1 MKETENDINVDEIKP
16 EDTADTLETKELDE
30 VSEESTD
37 LVKAESEELT
47 VKTGE
52 STEPV
57 ETESKENALET
68 AGGTA
73 VSASDNGGASGLF
86 KNKKFLILG
95 LASIGVILAIVLI
108 IVFSGGKKDEKPEN
122 NTLVEVP
129 TEAPTSTPVPTATP
143 TPVPTLTPTEIPV
156 VEEPTPT
163 QTVDEILLMHEA
175 EGEMQSYINGNW
187 VKKEIAMQ
195 RPYCMMFNNI
205 AIANPQSGTSCAD
218 ILYEILVEGNITR
231 LMGVF
236 ENLTDESSC
245 KDRMGSVRS
254 ARHYYASIASEYDAI
269 FIHYGET
276 TYATKKIKQLGLD
289 HLEGT
294 YAEGSTV
301 FYRDK
306 NIKAPHNA
314 FATLSG
320 IHKAIENKKFRT
332 EHKEDFVPQHF
343 DFAYPENGLNSI
355 EKILEMPTQAERT
368 TVDIGEG
375 TIYDDFTGT
384 TCYDEDEIMSASLVK
399 IPFSS
404 YAQPYLTYDEETKLY
419 TRYQFNGEHIDY
431 NTKEPLKFNNIIIQF
446 VKESNRDKNG
456 YQDIEGYG
464 DRDGHHNPVSGGGY
478 YICEGKCI
486 EITWEKN
493 EANYTCN
500 YYTLD
505 NERLKLRPG
514 KTFIAVYPDS
524 RIDKIEIN

>member
-1 MKETENDINVDEIKP
+1 MKETENDINDEIKS
-16 EDTADTLETKELDE
+16 ESTELVKAGSEELAVKGDENTELE
-30 VSEESTD
+30 VSEAKITD
-37 LVKAESEELT
+37 LDT
-47 VKTGE
+47 V
-52 STEPV
+52 
-57 ETESKENALET
+57 A
-68 AGGTA
+68 GTA
-73 VSASDNGGASGLF
+73 VSASGSEAAPGLF
-86 KNKKFLILG
+86 KNKKFLIIG
-95 LASIGVILAIVLI
+95 LASIAVILAVVLI
-108 IVFSGGKKDEKPEN
+108 IVFSGGKKDEKPQN
-122 NTLVEVP
+122 NTLVELP

-143 TPVPTLTPTEIPV
+143 TPVPTATPTVIPV
-156 VEEPTPT
+156 TEEPTPT

-355 EKILEMPTQAERT
+355 EQILEMPTQAECT
-368 TVDIGEG
+368 TVYSEDGM
-375 TIYDDFTGT
+375 TKYDDFTGT
-384 TCYDEDEIMSASLVK
+384 TCYDEDRILTATLVK

-431 NTKEPLKFNNIIIQF
+431 NTQEPLKFNNIIIQW
-446 VKESNRDKNG
+446 VRESNRDKNG

-464 DRDGHHNPVSGGGY
+464 DRDGHHNPVEGGGY

-486 EITWEKN
+486 EIYWNKD
-493 EANYTCN
+493 EANFECN

-505 NERLKLRPG
+505 GDRLVLRPG
-514 KTFIAVYPDS
+514 KTFIALYPDT
-524 RIDKIEIN
+524 RIDKLEIN

>member
-1 MKETENDINVDEIKP
+1 MKENENDINDEIKS
-16 EDTADTLETKELDE
+16 EDTVNAPET
-30 VSEESTD
+30 TD
-37 LVKAESEELT
+37 VNVVE
-47 VKTGE
+47 GE
-52 STEPV
+52 STELV
-57 ETESKENALET
+57 KAGSEELAVKGDENTELEVSEAKVT
-68 AGGTA
+68 DLDKVAGTA
-73 VSASDNGGASGLF
+73 VSNSGSEAAHGLF
-86 KNKKFLILG
+86 KNKKFLIIG
-95 LASIGVILAIVLI
+95 LASIAVILAIVLI
-108 IVFSGGKKDEKPEN
+108 IIFSGGKKDDKPDN

-143 TPVPTLTPTEIPV
+143 TPVPSLTPTEIPV
-156 VEEPTPT
+156 TPEPTPT

-175 EGEMQSYINGNW
+175 QGEMQSYINGNW

-289 HLEGT
+289 HLEGM
-294 YAEGSTV
+294 YAEGSTI

-306 NIKAPHNA
+306 NIKSPHNA
-314 FATLSG
+314 FAKLEG
-320 IHKAIENKKFRT
+320 IWKAIENKKIRT
-332 EHKEDFVPQHF
+332 EHKDDFVPQHF

-355 EKILEMPTQAERT
+355 EQILEMPTQAERT
-368 TVDIGEG
+368 TVDLGDG
-375 TIYDDFTGT
+375 TTYDDFTGT
-384 TCYDEDEIMSASLVK
+384 TCYDADEIMPATLVK

-419 TRYQFNGEHIDY
+419 TRYQFNGVHIDY
-431 NTKEPLKFNNIIIQF
+431 NTQEPLKFNNIIIQF

-493 EANYTCN
+493 EANFTCN

-505 NERLKLRPG
+505 NERLTLRPG